1 LDRIAIF
8 VAILVRNIAVE
19 FPKSDLPHTIEVEFW
34 AYADPSRR
42 GREFMIG
49 MARVH
54 TSRTR
59 SKLDYSVSQRQLFAV
74 G

>member
-1 LDRIAIF
+1 MF

-34 AYADPSRR
+34 AYVDPARR
-42 GREFMIG
+42 GRELWIG

-54 TSRTR
+54 ASRSR
-59 SKLDYSVSQRQLFAV
+59 SRVEYSISQRQLFSV